1 MPHTVFYSW
10 QSDLPNATNRG
21 FIQTALE
28 KAAKT
33 LAADGSV
40 NVQPVIDRDT
50 QGVSGAPDISKV
62 IFEKIDSAAVVVAD
76 VSIVTGQHEGRPSP
90 NPNVLFELGY
100 ALKAIG
106 DEHLILV
113 FNTHYGKVEQLPFDL
128 RMRRTLM
135 YKMEP
140 ETADRSSERN
150 ELQEKLEHALRDML
164 SGLIGNKVKAG
175 VKIQN
180 RDGTPEPFLVTG
192 SYQSVQDASMRVIY
206 GILKII
212 NITLHPVSIAPVRLI
227 IEGKNWPAHK
237 IFFQRMVAVATKDA
251 EITVLGNHVD
261 EYRLLFMFP
270 SGNCP
275 EQKSG
280 TIVFRIDDEER
291 SYSVKF
297 G

>member
-1 MPHTVFYSW
+1 VSHIIFYSW

-28 KAAKT
+28 RAAKE
-33 LAADGSV
+33 LAADGSL

-50 QGVSGAPDISKV
+50 QGVPGAPDISKV
-62 IFEKIDSAAVVVAD
+62 IFEKINSAAIVVAD

-106 DEHLILV
+106 DERLILV
-113 FNTHYGKVEQLPFDL
+113 FNTHCGKVEQLPFDL
-128 RMRRTLM
+128 RMRRTLV

-140 ETADRSSERN
+140 ENADRASERDA
-150 ELQEKLEHALRDML
+150 LQAKLEAALRAAL
-164 SGLIGNKVKAG
+164 SGIVGSKVKES

-180 RDGTPEPFLVTG
+180 RDGAPEPLLVTG
-192 SYQSVQDASMRVIY
+192 SHQSVQDSSMRVLY

-212 NITLHPVSIAPVRLI
+212 NYTQQPVCIAPLRLI
-227 IEGKNWPAHK
+227 VDGKDWPVHR

-251 EITVLGNHVD
+251 EITVLGNHVE

-270 SGNCP
+270 AGSCP
-275 EQKSG
+275 EKKSG
-280 TIVFRIDDEER
+280 TVVFRIDGEER